1 MSDAPETPSA
11 PAKAPDVHPLDAL
24 TGGAFSAATSGERAA
39 RIREWLATQPAPD
52 QLQEVFKELS
62 GRDKGAA
69 RAVRE
74 RLDERADDL
83 ASSLGAQA
91 ANACGEGEDVQDE
104 AISSAESW
112 VSDNVGNAG
121 LGECIAAVLWLDG
134 PQAGA
139 ALLRQAMS
147 KG

>member
-1 MSDAPETPSA
+1 MPADVIGDFAIDFSQFRTNNAALIGALEREIVALPSA
-11 PAKAPDVHPLDAL
+11 VAD
-24 TGGAFSAATSGERAA
+24 R
-39 RIREWLATQPAPD
+39 
-52 QLQEVFKELS
+52 
-62 GRDKGAA
+62 
-69 RAVRE
+69 VRE
-74 RLDERADDL
+74 HLDERADDL

-91 ANACGEGEDVQDE
+91 ANACGEGEDDQDE